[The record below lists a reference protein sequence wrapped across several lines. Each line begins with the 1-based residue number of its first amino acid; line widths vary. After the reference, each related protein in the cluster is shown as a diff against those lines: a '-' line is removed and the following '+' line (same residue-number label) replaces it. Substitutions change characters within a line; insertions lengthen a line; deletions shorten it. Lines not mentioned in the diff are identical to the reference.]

1 MVGVIIITHLDL
13 GETLLKAA
21 ENILGAQEL
30 CISISL
36 DSNKEMDESISAIQ
50 QAVDEVDMGEGVLIL
65 TDMFGG
71 TPSNLSMSLLSAGNC
86 EVVTGVNLPLLLKLF
101 ANREMALEDLAVE
114 VKSAGRQGIL
124 VAGEVLRR
132 KVSNG

>member
-1 MVGVIIITHLDL
+1 
-13 GETLLKAA
+13 
-21 ENILGAQEL
+21 
-30 CISISL
+30 
-36 DSNKEMDESISAIQ
+36 ISALQ
-50 QAVDEVDMGEGVLIL
+50 QAVEEVDMGEGVLIL

-71 TPSNLSMSLLSAGNC
+71 TPSNLSMSLLGAGNY

-101 ANREMALEDLAVE
+101 GNREMSLEDLAVE

>member
-13 GETLLKAA
+13 GEALLKAA
-21 ENILGAQEL
+21 ENILGPQEM

-36 DSNKEMDESISAIQ
+36 DSNKEMDESISALQ
-50 QAVDEVDMGEGVLIL
+50 QAVEEVDMGEGVLIL

-71 TPSNLSMSLLSAGNC
+71 TPSNLSMSLLGAGNY

-101 ANREMALEDLAVE
+101 GNREMSLEDLAVE